1 MDAAEDITYRTEEGN
16 GTPVVFVHG
25 WLGSKESWTPVE
37 ENLDV
42 ENPKVFYDQRC
53 HGDSSCSKFDFDDL
67 ARDLENLLEKLDI
80 DEPILVGHSMG
91 GMVAL
96 TYAVENDVSGLF
108 LLGTSADTPEPENYS
123 PRFFLEKFGSM
134 DRRAWALEIV
144 DNYAEDS
151 EYPDIKDA
159 ARRELIEAG
168 DTEVIYSLGSMLSY
182 DLKDEL
188 EELDVPAAVV
198 AGEKDGAITGEKSEK
213 LAELLDCSMHEID
226 ATHLMLQEKPGEVAE
241 LLEDFLSSTTS

>member
-16 GTPVVFVHG
+16 GTPVVFIHG
-25 WLGSKESWTPVE
+25 WLGSKKSWLPVE
-37 ENLDV
+37 ENLGI

-67 ARDLENLLEKLDI
+67 AGDLENLLERLDI

-96 TYAVENDVSGLF
+96 TYAIENDVSGLF
-108 LLGTSADTPEPENYS
+108 LIGTSADTPEPENYS

-144 DNYAEDS
+144 DNYAGDS
-151 EYPDIKDA
+151 EHPDVKDA

-168 DTEVIYSLGSMLSY
+168 DTEIIYALGSMLSY

-188 EELDVPAAVV
+188 EKIEVPAAVV
-198 AGEKDGAITGEKSEK
+198 AGEKDGAITSDKSRELK
-213 LAELLDCSMHEID
+213 ELLDCKLHEID
-226 ATHLMLQEKPGEVAE
+226 ATHLMLQEKPGEIAE
-241 LLEDFLSSTTS
+241 LVEDFVSSTTS